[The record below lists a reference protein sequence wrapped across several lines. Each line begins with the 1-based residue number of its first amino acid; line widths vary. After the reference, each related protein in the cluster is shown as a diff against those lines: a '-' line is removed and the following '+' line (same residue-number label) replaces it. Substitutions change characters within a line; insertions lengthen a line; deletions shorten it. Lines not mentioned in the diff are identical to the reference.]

1 MNSHAIVNSILA
13 NGYSINM
20 NGGVYCRGKAKS
32 FEMIAFTASKYF
44 ELEQGLQPG
53 EEVSLRALAAAAQ
66 CSTTFAK
73 KVKDQIGNGDLIDPA
88 TQILTRARGSGALTL
103 SDDDGLYL
111 LSLRRINN
119 RLTLRDYTYHLAMD
133 RGTVVSCSVVCR
145 WFRTAFPFKGGLWK
159 LNKVPIDKFTNDNT
173 LRRMEYLLRVSQVPA
188 ERIVF
193 GDEKPMKG
201 GDLYNRKG
209 RADPLTGLVED
220 HVVDSDWRNTYSI
233 TGLCRIGRD

>member
-66 CSTTFAK
+66 CSPKFAK

-88 TQILTRARGSGALTL
+88 TQILTRARASGALTL
-103 SDDDGLYL
+103 SDDDGLHL
-111 LSLRRINN
+111 LSLQRINN
-119 RLTLRDYTYHLAMD
+119 RLTLRDYTYH
-133 RGTVVSCSVVCR
+133 
-145 WFRTAFPFKGGLWK
+145 
-159 LNKVPIDKFTNDNT
+159 
-173 LRRMEYLLRVSQVPA
+173 
-188 ERIVF
+188 
-193 GDEKPMKG
+193 
-201 GDLYNRKG
+201 
-209 RADPLTGLVED
+209 
-220 HVVDSDWRNTYSI
+220 
-233 TGLCRIGRD
+233 

>member
-1 MNSHAIVNSILA
+1 MDTLSTR
-13 NGYSINM
+13 YR
-20 NGGVYCRGKAKS
+20 RGKARS

-73 KVKDQIGNGDLIDPA
+73 KVIDQIGNGDLIDPA
-88 TQILTRARGSGALTL
+88 TQILTRAHGAGALTL
-103 SDDDGLYL
+103 SDDDGLHL
-111 LSLRRINN
+111 LSLRMINN
-119 RLTLRDYTYHLAMD
+119 RFTLRDYTYRLAMD

-145 WFRTAFPFKGGLWK
+145 WFRTAFPFKGGLRK

-193 GDEKPMKG
+193 GDEK
-201 GDLYNRKG
+201 L
-209 RADPLTGLVED
+209 
-220 HVVDSDWRNTYSI
+220 
-233 TGLCRIGRD
+233 